1 MLFDKRAS
9 FFLNTSLFQGENRSL
24 FEENLVRRMRIIAA
38 PPAPAV
44 KTPLSNPAEI
54 GRVRNTVGSPRA
66 MSIAHR
72 GFASISG
79 PSTKASTSGA
89 GSKSCLTN
97 Q

>member
-44 KTPLSNPAEI
+44 KTPP
-54 GRVRNTVGSPRA
+54 
-66 MSIAHR
+66 
-72 GFASISG
+72 
-79 PSTKASTSGA
+79 
-89 GSKSCLTN
+89 
-97 Q
+97 